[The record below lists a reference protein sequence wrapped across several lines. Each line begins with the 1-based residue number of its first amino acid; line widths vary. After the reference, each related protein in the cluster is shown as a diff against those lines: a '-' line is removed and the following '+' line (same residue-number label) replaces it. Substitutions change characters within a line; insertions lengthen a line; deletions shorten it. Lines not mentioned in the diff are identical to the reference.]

1 MGLIPGLGRSLEEGM
16 KNHSSILTWRI
27 PWREEPDGLQYMGS
41 QRVGHDWGDLAHT
54 HEPVCFEN
62 KLGRLNNGGYGI
74 FWHEDLAEIYFW

>member
-1 MGLIPGLGRSLEEGM
+1 
-16 KNHSSILTWRI
+16 
-27 PWREEPDGLQYMGS
+27 MGS

-74 FWHEDLAEIYFW
+74 FWHEDLAEIYFWWISISVLI